1 MKRLSIIALALFA
14 LSAQAKSDWVTLFN
28 GKDLNNFNQVGTAN
42 WHIVDGVVQANM
54 GAGHLVSKESYTDF
68 EIKVEF
74 YAGPKSNSGV
84 YMRCL
89 DGSKITDKT
98 CYEANV
104 FDNRPDQSGRT
115 GGIPNYAPP
124 IAIVNAEGKWN
135 TYEITVRGDHIVVVL
150 NGTKTVDAH
159 EGTLKSGPI
168 ALQYQ
173 GGDVKFRSV
182 QIRRL

>member
-14 LSAQAKSDWVTLFN
+14 LSAQTSTGWVTLFN

-54 GAGHLVSKESYTDF
+54 GVGHLVSKESYTDF

-74 YAGPKSNSGV
+74 FAGPKSNSGV

-104 FDNRPDQSGRT
+104 YDNRPRQCGRQVEHLRDHDARRPHRRGAEWHEDGGCARQHAEERPDRAAVSGRGREDSECADT
-115 GGIPNYAPP
+115 AS
-124 IAIVNAEGKWN
+124 
-135 TYEITVRGDHIVVVL
+135 VRG
-150 NGTKTVDAH
+150 K
-159 EGTLKSGPI
+159 
-168 ALQYQ
+168 
-173 GGDVKFRSV
+173 R
-182 QIRRL
+182 

>member
-1 MKRLSIIALALFA
+1 MF
-14 LSAQAKSDWVTLFN
+14 V
-28 GKDLNNFNQVGTAN
+28 
-42 WHIVDGVVQANM
+42 
-54 GAGHLVSKESYTDF
+54 
-68 EIKVEF
+68 
-74 YAGPKSNSGV
+74 
-84 YMRCL
+84 
-89 DGSKITDKT
+89 
-98 CYEANV
+98 
-104 FDNRPDQSGRT
+104 NRPDQSGRT

-182 QIRRL
+182 QIRKLS